1 MSGTGFAFSQDY
13 MQEFGST
20 ITSDE
25 SQANMTNSPESLD
38 SSILSRSNT
47 SFSQASQAPHNRGG
61 YFPSNFATSTQ
72 RMQPQSPAGMLGPQQ
87 QGAPAGMLGPVRK
100 YAPPV
105 WGRSGSADRIDP
117 NNLDKN
123 LLYQVKKMET
133 DARALPYHLS
143 TINAS
148 IDNVKKAVMKG
159 MMEVADYIRAQ
170 IPSQDNLIEMLSALT
185 QKMDTLLNGALGV
198 AVRSGHLLNLNRL
211 WIFTINY

>member
-1 MSGTGFAFSQDY
+1 
-13 MQEFGST
+13 
-20 ITSDE
+20 
-25 SQANMTNSPESLD
+25 
-38 SSILSRSNT
+38 
-47 SFSQASQAPHNRGG
+47 
-61 YFPSNFATSTQ
+61 
-72 RMQPQSPAGMLGPQQ
+72 MQPQSPAAGMLGPQQ

-198 AVRSGHLLNLNRL
+198 AVRSDH
-211 WIFTINY
+211 

>member
-1 MSGTGFAFSQDY
+1 MSGTGFAFSQDF
-13 MQEFGST
+13 MQEFGSNY
-20 ITSDE
+20 TSDE

-72 RMQPQSPAGMLGPQQ
+72 RTQSPAAGMLGPQQ
-87 QGAPAGMLGPVRK
+87 QGAPAGMLAPVRK

-198 AVRSGHLLNLNRL
+198 AVRSDH
-211 WIFTINY
+211 